1 MKVKTKYNV
10 GDTVIYDDD
19 GLKIATII
27 SFKIRY
33 SLGDIYIDY
42 GLQGFKN
49 NYLTK
54 FELNEVAIISKATKR
69 LIKKQL
75 YHQHEDKGE

>member
-1 MKVKTKYNV
+1 MRIKTKYNI
-10 GDTVIYDDD
+10 GDVIIYNDD

-27 SFKIRY
+27 SFKIIY

-42 GLQGFKN
+42 GLQRCKN
-49 NYLTK
+49 NYLTR
-54 FELNEVAIISKATKR
+54 FELNESSIISKATKK

-75 YHQHEDKGE
+75 THQHEDKGE